1 MKLTDLILS
10 DLEREA
16 KPTRRV
22 LERVPEG
29 KDDWKPHPKSMELG
43 YLASL
48 VATMP
53 GWVAMIITMDE
64 LDLAAAGTSGFTPQ
78 QVKGGGSL
86 IDALDQ
92 SMARAREALAGTN
105 DEFLLTTNWKLRM
118 GDRILS
124 EQPRHVFIRET
135 LLHLSHH
142 RGQLTVYLRLN
153 DIPVPSIYGPSAD
166 ERF

>member
-1 MKLTDLILS
+1 MKLNHLLLS
-10 DLEREA
+10 DLGREA
-16 KPTRRV
+16 KLTRRV

-48 VATMP
+48 IATMP
-53 GWVAMIITMDE
+53 NWIAMMVTQNDH
-64 LDLAAAGTSGFTPQ
+64 DLAAAGTARPDRQ
-78 QVKGGGSL
+78 QMTGGLSL
-86 IDALDQ
+86 VDALDQ
-92 SMARAREALAGTN
+92 SVAKAREALAGTN
-105 DEFLLTTNWKLRM
+105 DEFLLTTSWKLRA
-118 GDRILS
+118 GERILS
-124 EQPRHVFIRET
+124 EQLRHVFIRET